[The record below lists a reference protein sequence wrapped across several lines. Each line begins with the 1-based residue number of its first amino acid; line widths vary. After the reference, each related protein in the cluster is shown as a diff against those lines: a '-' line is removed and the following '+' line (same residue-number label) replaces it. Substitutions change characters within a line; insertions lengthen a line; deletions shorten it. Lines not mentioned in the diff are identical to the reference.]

1 MRNGARSSKLFKQIA
16 WSNCASLHLFT
27 SSQSLAFASISKPPP
42 PPSPHNGPIESV
54 HLSSITCLKPHLP
67 LYSLFSSLPFVFFF
81 LPFSPSTPT
90 HTSHTTRFKGNSS
103 RSDGG
108 GGCWRGDRLSERRS
122 AWSLQGDAREDI
134 AVGIKYG
141 SILNSH
147 THARHGHTLNSF
159 LPRSHSHGPQKER
172 IGFLCVL
179 RGRWSQ
185 L

>member
-67 LYSLFSSLPFVFFF
+67 LYSLISSLPFVFFF

-108 GGCWRGDRLSERRS
+108 GVLAWRQTVREKVSVEPAGRRKGGHSGWDQIRIDTELALARTHATVIRSTHSCPVPTLTGLRRS
-122 AWSLQGDAREDI
+122 
-134 AVGIKYG
+134 G
-141 SILNSH
+141 SGSS
-147 THARHGHTLNSF
+147 A
-159 LPRSHSHGPQKER
+159 
-172 IGFLCVL
+172 C
-179 RGRWSQ
+179 
-185 L
+185 